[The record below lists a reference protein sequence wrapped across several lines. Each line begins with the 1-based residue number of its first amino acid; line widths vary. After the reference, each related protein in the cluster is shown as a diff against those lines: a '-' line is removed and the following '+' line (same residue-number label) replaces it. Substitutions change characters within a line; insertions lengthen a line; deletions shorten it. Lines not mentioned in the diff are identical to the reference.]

1 MAIFLPL
8 LASAGS
14 AYLQYRGQ
22 KKQLERD
29 EARNQELL
37 SKNRAEQERR
47 QRQVEGS
54 FGVDKYS
61 LEALEQARSRE
72 GIKQAEDQANLSA
85 ANQMELA
92 ARLGGRGGL
101 SAASI
106 ERQRQQGVAAAG
118 QQQRLDERRAL
129 QDVGAKKANLE
140 TLRRDYR
147 KGRMNMA
154 EQTAAAAQQN
164 LFKAQDSQQALKT
177 NLYTGLIDA
186 AMPLL
191 GTIGGG
197 NPLRPDAA
205 GAGGAGGSGFNLG
218 QGMMGGFDSSGG
230 YQFPTGGFGG
240 YNFGGSGEKGMK
252 TPGEFS
258 HASNPINL
266 MQNGAKVGE
275 VTGGEYVVNPEQ
287 ASKIAQQSAY
297 ARMLF
302 KKFDKEA

>member
-1 MAIFLPL
+1 MPLFLPA
-8 LASAGS
+8 LAAAGS

-22 KKQLERD
+22 KKQTERD
-29 EARNQELL
+29 ESRNKELL

-72 GIKQAEDQANLSA
+72 GIKQAEDQANLGA

-106 ERQRQQGVAAAG
+106 ERQRQEGVVKAG

-140 TLRRDYR
+140 TMRRQYR
-147 KGRMNMA
+147 QGRMNMA

-164 LFKAQDSQQALKT
+164 LFNAQDNKA
-177 NLYTGLIDA
+177 NLGINLATGILDA

-191 GTIGGG
+191 GSVGGG
-197 NPLRPDAA
+197 AA
-205 GAGGAGGSGFNLG
+205 GAAGSSGTGGGVDGKGTMEADFW
-218 QGMMGGFDSSGG
+218 GG
-230 YQFPTGGFGG
+230 YQFPTGGFGS
-240 YNFGGSGEKGMK
+240 YNFGGSGKNGMK
-252 TPGEFS
+252 TPGKFS
-258 HASNPINL
+258 HESNPINL
-266 MQNGAKVGE
+266 MQNGSKVGE

-287 ASKIAQQSAY
+287 ASKIAQQSAF

>member
-1 MAIFLPL
+1 MALFLPL

-47 QRQVEGS
+47 QRQIEGS

-147 KGRMNMA
+147 MGRMTAA
-154 EQTAAAAQQN
+154 EKTAAAAQQN
-164 LFKAQDSQQALKT
+164 LFNAQDSQQALKT
-177 NLYTGLIDA
+177 NLYTGLLDA

-197 NPLRPDAA
+197 GGVGAASNPLTA
-205 GAGGAGGSGFNLG
+205 
-218 QGMMGGFDSSGG
+218 SGG
-230 YQFPTGGFGG
+230 DPFYGANDPNFIGPMPPPGFINENGGKIRGG
-240 YNFGGSGEKGMK
+240 KKGMK

-258 HASNPINL
+258 HSSNPINL
-266 MQNGAKVGE
+266 MQNGSKVGE

-287 ASKIAQQSAY
+287 ARKIAQQSAY